1 MDQNSHSNDYSMRLD
16 TAKSIP
22 KSIGLIII
30 ILFLLSQMSPVLVRA
45 SGGIA
50 GSFGVRLI
58 SHDCLGLRIEAKK
71 AMEILPEG
79 DLEFRLIGFH
89 FRYFVSSDYA
99 DSSRL
104 ICIGQDIWFGE

>member
-1 MDQNSHSNDYSMRLD
+1 MDQNSHSNGNSMRLN
-16 TAKSIP
+16 TAKSIS
-22 KSIGLIII
+22 KYVILGII
-30 ILFLLSQMSPVLVRA
+30 ILILLSQMSPVLVSA

-71 AMEILPEG
+71 AVEILPEG

-104 ICIGQDIWFGE
+104 IYIGQDIWFGE